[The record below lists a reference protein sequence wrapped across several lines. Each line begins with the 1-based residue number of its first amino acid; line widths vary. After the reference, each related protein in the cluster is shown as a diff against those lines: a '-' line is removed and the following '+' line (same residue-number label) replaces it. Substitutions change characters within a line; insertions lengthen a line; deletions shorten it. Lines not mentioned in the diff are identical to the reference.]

1 MVYDVTDKK
10 SMEHCLQWKE
20 EIDDTVYLTNGDPIP
35 VVLIANK
42 VNVNSVGCVSTRVT

>member
-20 EIDDTVYLTNGDPIP
+20 EIDGAVSLTNGDPIP
-35 VVLIANK
+35 VALIANK
-42 VNVNSVGCVSTRVT
+42 VIIKSLGVCRHL